1 MLEKLFNFFRNH
13 FSATKQEVI
22 ISIFLFVGLLVGVL
36 IKEIRKDRVA
46 PLDTEEI
53 ARIVDSLARIENLDV
68 TGTDIYGI
76 PIFPNIDSSKKG
88 LFFAKLKQGDTI
100 KINLNLASRV
110 ELMRLPGIG
119 EKTAQLLIDY
129 RKKQKLTKI
138 EDLYRIKGFGK
149 NRVEQIRPFI
159 TFE

>member
-1 MLEKLFNFFRNH
+1 MLEKFLNFFRNH

-22 ISIFLFVGLLVGVL
+22 ISILLFIGLLVGVL
-36 IKEIRKDRVA
+36 IKEIRNDRVA
-46 PLDTEEI
+46 PLDTDEI

-68 TGTDIYGI
+68 TGTDIYGT
-76 PIFPNIDSSKKG
+76 PVFPNIDSSKKD
-88 LFFAKLKQGDTI
+88 LFFAKLKTGDTI
-100 KINLNLASRV
+100 KINLNSASRV

-129 RKKQKLTKI
+129 RKKQKFKKI
-138 EDLYRIKGFGK
+138 EDLYKIKGIGK
-149 NRVEQIRPFI
+149 KRVEEIRPFI